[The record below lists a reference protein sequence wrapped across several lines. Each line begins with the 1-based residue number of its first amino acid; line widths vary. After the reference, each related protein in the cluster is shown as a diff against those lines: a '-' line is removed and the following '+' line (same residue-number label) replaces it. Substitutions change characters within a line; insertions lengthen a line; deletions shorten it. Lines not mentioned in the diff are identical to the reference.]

1 MRVVF
6 STCPTDK
13 ADYISDELL
22 NSQLVAC
29 INIIPLVKSKY
40 WWEGK
45 IQTDDES
52 LLIIKTSDELMDKLI
67 VKIKEIHNYQ
77 VPEIISFEIKEGNKD
92 YLDWMKEVLK
102 IS

>member
-22 NSQLVAC
+22 NSELVAC

-45 IQTDDES
+45 IQTDEES
-52 LLIIKTSDELMDKLI
+52 LLIMKTSDELMDKLI
-67 VKIKEIHNYQ
+67 IKIKEIHTYE
-77 VPEIISFEIKEGNKD
+77 VPEIISFEIKEGNEN

>member
-22 NSQLVAC
+22 NSELVAC

-52 LLIIKTSDELMDKLI
+52 LLIIKTSEKLIDKLI
-67 VKIKEIHNYQ
+67 IKIKEIHSYE
-77 VPEIISFEIKEGNKD
+77 VPEIISFEIKEGNEN